1 MLQLRIADGQ
11 VWVWLLIR
19 EQHLLEDIVLKVK
32 AGLWCGFVLQEFPL
46 VPVKETFNS
55 SAYQDILDNF
65 MLPAF

>member
-32 AGLWCGFVLQEFPL
+32 VGLWCGFVLQEFSTPW
-46 VPVKETFNS
+46 F
-55 SAYQDILDNF
+55 Q
-65 MLPAF
+65 